1 MNGYH
6 CLTRTFYTIHETFI
20 LINSWIILTFS
31 QLAQKL
37 SHWKELEI
45 WKTTAS
51 TSWFA
56 NNIIIYV
63 IIVTSFWRGHV
74 ILYPEL
80 SFPLQRNS
88 WISVITKIILHYIN
102 STYYGH
108 IISCIW
114 GTALLHETP
123 CTFGPQINK
132 YAYLFKLVRPTL
144 YQCLNTAINVNSV
157 YMYNKVTVAY
167 KYFLA
172 FSHNVTT
179 VLLKQQHPPV
189 PPKKPQNKKKN
200 KIWE

>member
-20 LINSWIILTFS
+20 VINNWIILTFS

-63 IIVTSFWRGHV
+63 ITVTSFWRGHV

-88 WISVITKIILHYIN
+88 WIFITKIILHYIN

-144 YQCLNTAINVNSV
+144 YQCLLRCI

-179 VLLKQQHPPV
+179 VLLKQQHPR
-189 PPKKPQNKKKN
+189 PPKKTNKKKQTKKKTRYEN
-200 KIWE
+200 K

>member
-144 YQCLNTAINVNSV
+144 YQCLLRCI

-179 VLLKQQHPPV
+179 VLLKQQHPR
-189 PPKKPQNKKKN
+189 PPQKKQKEKKKN